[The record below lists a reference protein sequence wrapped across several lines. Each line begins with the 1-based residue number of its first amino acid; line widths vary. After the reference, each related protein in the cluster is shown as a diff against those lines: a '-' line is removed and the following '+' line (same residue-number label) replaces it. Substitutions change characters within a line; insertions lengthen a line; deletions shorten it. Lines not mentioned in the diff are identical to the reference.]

1 MAFTNYTSFITILA
15 NELVVPVADS
25 NYTTALPQ
33 IIDSAEQ
40 RCYRELDLLNTI
52 VKDSSAA
59 LSTGTRQF
67 SLPSTNGTF
76 VVVDSI
82 NVITPSGQTN
92 PDLGTRNP
100 LVPASKEVCNFLFPS
115 STGSTIPQYF
125 AMLTQT
131 TILLAPWPDAAY
143 QVEVTGTIR
152 PTPLSASQA
161 TTLLTQY
168 FPDLFFAASMVEGAA
183 YLKNF
188 GAMAD
193 DPRMAISWEKHY
205 QDLMASAAIEE
216 ARKKFTMAGWSNKQ
230 PSSQTTPPRT

>member
-1 MAFTNYTSFITILA
+1 MPFANYTAFITILA

-25 NYTTALPQ
+25 NYTTQLPQ
-33 IIDSAEQ
+33 IIDGGEQ

-52 VKDSSAA
+52 VRDSSAA

-67 SLPSTNGTF
+67 NLPSTNGTF
-76 VVVDSI
+76 VVVESV
-82 NVITPSGQTN
+82 NVITPSGQSN
-92 PDLGTRNP
+92 PDLGTRNT
-100 LVPASKEVCNFLFPS
+100 LVPASREVLNFLYPS
-115 STGSTIPQYF
+115 STGSTVPTYF

-143 QVEVTGTIR
+143 QVEVVGTIR
-152 PTPLSASQA
+152 PTPLSAANA

-168 FPDLFFAASMVEGAA
+168 FPDLFFAACMVEGAA

-188 GAMAD
+188 GAGAD
-193 DPRMAISWEKHY
+193 DPRMSLNWERHY
-205 QDLMASAAIEE
+205 QDLMASAAVEE